1 MMYLAEVKLFDIMKK
16 QFLYKLKAYL
26 SVFSSLLIIQ
36 TVGMLLS
43 LNGSGTMGMGS
54 SNGYSLNISYYTGD
68 IIIIFTMIWS
78 FISAIIIT
86 TKAYRNDDFVFVA
99 NRFSSNLSNVCFL
112 VFASIVGGVTAMLSG
127 IFLKVVIYFILDDGN
142 VMGTIISFQELLL
155 GMIVSFFYV
164 LLVASLGYLIGIL
177 VQISKWFSVLLPA
190 VFFGYL
196 FVSINKND
204 EAPII
209 SETVTFFVEETSLL
223 FFLLK
228 VIVTASILFFGA
240 SALGNKMEVRPTF
253 IINRYYRRYLCRG
266 ECD

>member
-1 MMYLAEVKLFDIMKK
+1 MMYLTEVKLFDIVKN

-36 TVGMLLS
+36 AVGMLLS
-43 LNGSGTMGMGS
+43 LNGSGSMGTS
-54 SNGYSLNISYYTGD
+54 SDGYSLNISYYTGD
-68 IIIIFTMIWS
+68 IIIIFTMLWS

-127 IFLKVVIYFILDDGN
+127 ILLKVVMYFILDDGN

-155 GMIVSFFYV
+155 GMIVSTFYV
-164 LLVASLGYLIGIL
+164 LLVASLGYLIGML

-190 VFFGYL
+190 VFFGYV

-209 SETVTFFVEETSLL
+209 SEVVTFFAQETSLL

-228 VIVTASILFFGA
+228 VIVTASILFFCA
-240 SALGNKMEVRPTF
+240 IILGNKMEVRQ
-253 IINRYYRRYLCRG
+253 
-266 ECD
+266 